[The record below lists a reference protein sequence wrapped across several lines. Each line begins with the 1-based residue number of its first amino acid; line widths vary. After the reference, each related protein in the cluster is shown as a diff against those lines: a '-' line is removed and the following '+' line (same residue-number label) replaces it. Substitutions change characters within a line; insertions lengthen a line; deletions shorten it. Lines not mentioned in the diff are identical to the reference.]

1 MKQTG
6 ITNKPAKKVKVA
18 ATAITATPPAAAAPA
33 EERPLASVRKQPHP
47 LWRALEIAASLR
59 ITVVLFI
66 LSLILVFYGTW
77 AQVDQGIWTVVA
89 NYFRSF
95 GPVWIPLHVVLL
107 RTIDPVNISIPFPGG
122 YLLGSL

>member
-18 ATAITATPPAAAAPA
+18 ATAITAKPPAAAPAA
-33 EERPLASVRKQPHP
+33 EERPATSVRKTPHP

-66 LSLILVFYGTW
+66 LALILVFYGTW

-89 NYFRSF
+89 KFFRNP
-95 GPVWIPLHVVLL
+95 GLVWIPLHIVLL
-107 RTIDPVNISIPFPGG
+107 RTIDPVGISIPFPGG
-122 YLLGSL
+122 WMLGA